1 MLKCILTCI
10 FFCNCPYSSI
20 WIISSLRIA
29 PMSCFSIKLYLSVLF
44 LFQVI
49 ETQRKLTQWKVKLQ
63 ANHKK
68 GGAGLM
74 HEWAQ
79 EWLVTCPQSGLCSS
93 QGFPWNFTP
102 SGFPA
107 WLGTWLLATSKW
119 QSHSSWQVR
128 KERLFFSFYR
138 NVLETAPDWLC
149 LGCIPIPGTVSVAAV
164 PWLAQPALC
173 VCSCE
178 KGGYIKGK
186 NSGQKGKG
194 LSHPPRAYL
203 QATRL
208 VLGK

>member
-1 MLKCILTCI
+1 MNHK
-10 FFCNCPYSSI
+10 FSEGSI
-20 WIISSLRIA
+20 H
-29 PMSCFSIKLYLSVLF
+29 VLF
-44 LFQVI
+44 FHKTVFVSFVFVPGDRNTKRVNSMKGEVTSKPQEGWSWPHAWMGPGVACDMYTIRALQFARLFL
-49 ETQRKLTQWKVKLQ
+49 ELYAFR
-63 ANHKK
+63 
-68 GGAGLM
+68 
-74 HEWAQ
+74 
-79 EWLVTCPQSGLCSS
+79 
-93 QGFPWNFTP
+93 FPCL
-102 SGFPA
+102 A
-107 WLGTWLLATSKW
+107 GTWLLATSKW

-149 LGCIPIPGTVSVAAV
+149 LGCMPILGPVSVAAV

-194 LSHPPRAYL
+194 LSHPPRASL

-208 VLGK
+208 VLDK